1 METPQWT
8 VYILE
13 TADGRYYT
21 GVATDLDARFRAHET
36 GKGSRAVR
44 MAGGPRR
51 MIWQMGGLER
61 GEALALER
69 AIKALDRSG
78 KERLVA
84 AGLDAAGLSRR
95 DRTTPAE
102 DR

>member
-1 METPQWT
+1 MSDSDWT

-21 GVATDLDARFRAHET
+21 GVATDLEARYRAHAA
-36 GKGSRAVR
+36 GRGARAVR

-51 MIWQMGGLER
+51 LLWHRDGMSR

-69 AIKALDRSG
+69 AIKGLDRPA

-84 AGLDAAGLSRR
+84 EGLAAAGL
-95 DRTTPAE
+95 AE
-102 DR
+102 PG

>member
-1 METPQWT
+1 MTASTWT

-21 GVATDLDARFRAHET
+21 GVATDLDARYRAHAA
-36 GKGSRAVR
+36 GRGARAVR

-51 MIWQMGGLER
+51 LLWHQDGLAR

-69 AIKALDRSG
+69 AIKGLDRAA
-78 KERLVA
+78 KERLVSEGPKA
-84 AGLDAAGLSRR
+84 VGLGGMLGSG
-95 DRTTPAE
+95 
-102 DR
+102 